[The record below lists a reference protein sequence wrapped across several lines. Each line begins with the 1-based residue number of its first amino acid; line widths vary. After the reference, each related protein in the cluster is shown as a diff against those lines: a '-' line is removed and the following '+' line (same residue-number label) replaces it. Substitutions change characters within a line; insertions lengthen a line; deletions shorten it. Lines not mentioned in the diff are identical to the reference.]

1 MNKPVLLSFF
11 TEQSKQDIK
20 FLWTLVYCKR
30 FKSSIAGQ
38 DGFHSLETVLGLKM
52 HAFFD
57 ADQDP
62 GSKIFSTLDPESGI

>member
-1 MNKPVLLSFF
+1 
-11 TEQSKQDIK
+11 
-20 FLWTLVYCKR
+20 LVYCKS

-38 DGFHSLETVLGLKM
+38 DPDGINIRIWIHSLETVLGLKM

-57 ADQDP
+57 ADQDL